1 VLGSFI
7 VVIGAGAIIATTAA
21 LAPHGTTTSFH
32 DALGIARG
40 LSRHVGH
47 GSGALF
53 AVLLLNSSVIGAAAV
68 TLASSYALGDFS
80 SNSLSASLNSRL
92 RDAKGFFGAF
102 AALLAVAGTVA
113 LIPHAPLGLITLAVQ
128 AICGLMLPSTTI
140 NVLLLCNDRELM
152 GPWVNTKWLNVVAV
166 TIVSTLVVLSITM
179 MVSTLFTGVNVVA
192 LLSTLFAVAGV
203 CLVVGLAVGLRR
215 QAPATPF
222 AGDRRDW
229 RTPRLALLSPP
240 PASRARRILMRAQF
254 TYLSVAGALLV
265 VRIVQLATS

>member
-1 VLGSFI
+1 M
-7 VVIGAGAIIATTAA
+7 
-21 LAPHGTTTSFH
+21 
-32 DALGIARG
+32 
-40 LSRHVGH
+40 
-47 GSGALF
+47 
-53 AVLLLNSSVIGAAAV
+53 
-68 TLASSYALGDFS
+68 
-80 SNSLSASLNSRL
+80 
-92 RDAKGFFGAF
+92 
-102 AALLAVAGTVA
+102 AGTVA

-152 GPWVNTKWLNVVAV
+152 GPWVNTKLLNVVAV

-222 AGDRRDW
+222 SGDRRDW

-240 PASRARRILMRAQF
+240 PASRGRRILMRAQF